1 MKKSLL
7 GMFLI
12 ASIIGN
18 AYIVKKFNEK
28 KYFEEIIAK
37 NGVDKAFGDKAKYF
51 KLSREIF
58 NKKNKIGC
66 STMGAV
72 MSAFIKNGEHDYK
85 KGNDLIRMMHRV
97 SEDIQNETGQYKEL
111 NTREFFE
118 KYYKENCTN
127 LTGKETQFE
136 EIVGSKNILG
146 EMKDFINKAII
157 PNSIKTEEDEMPGV
171 APIE

>member
-37 NGVDKAFGDKAKYF
+37 NGVGEAFGDKAKYF

-58 NKKNKIGC
+58 NKKNKVGC

-72 MSAFIKNGEHDYK
+72 MSAFIKNGGHDYE

-97 SEDIQNETGQYKEL
+97 SEDIQKETDMYKEL
-111 NTREFFE
+111 NTRDFFE
-118 KYYKENCTN
+118 KYYKTNCTN
-127 LTGKETQFE
+127 LTGKETKIREF
-136 EIVGSKNILG
+136 VGQKNVL
-146 EMKDFINKAII
+146 EKMKEFISRAII